1 MHVRFERSKF
11 FRSIDRGT
19 LEHVHA
25 TYVSRYLACTRIYC
39 IRSDAFTRRAYRRNP
54 CVSMRSFRAC
64 TCVFKQFMFDWV
76 LSIRTDRE
84 LLQSYS
90 TQKTYASLLK
100 QWKSQDIWHYATLF
114 TILFLFAEHCCS
126 NSFDLIR
133 KCCYSLYCLS
143 SDLIFQCD

>member
-39 IRSDAFTRRAYRRNP
+39 IRSDAFTRRVYRRNP

-64 TCVFKQFMFDWV
+64 TCVFKQFMFDWSSYQWRNV
-76 LSIRTDRE
+76 PRRALRNIDYCYRQAFCNGPKLSDNHSRQISVVVYCSE
-84 LLQSYS
+84 LSFYHRHHSRAGMAFQHLLLSKNQS
-90 TQKTYASLLK
+90 SLL
-100 QWKSQDIWHYATLF
+100 F
-114 TILFLFAEHCCS
+114 
-126 NSFDLIR
+126 
-133 KCCYSLYCLS
+133 
-143 SDLIFQCD
+143 